1 MPSRPVFSQSSSHSP
16 AQAEETSPPSRS
28 ARSTSGPSSA
38 FAIRKHWIGW
48 QGFTFTLPAEWNLAL
63 FSGDA
68 KKGSLRVDDGD
79 GPRIELIWETPE
91 PTVNLEKSIEDFLKK
106 LARNAKKQKR
116 PFHAADHPSI
126 VAKNRKTK
134 AQLVNFG
141 WTSDDSEPLAAHGW
155 GTAWRCGDCGRVV
168 VAHLF
173 GRAGEKPRT
182 AQQWAGEIFTSL
194 ECHGQGGWQ
203 AWSVFGLSGE
213 IPLDFVLTRAKLQTG
228 RLEIEWQRPIPTGP
242 RGWWARPERLIL
254 RRSSA
259 ANLLLEKETLEE
271 WTRRTMLWLDKK
283 SRWQE
288 PQEWTFQSNEGLLI
302 PGEPKPLKERL
313 AHLARARVRQ
323 PVTQTALH
331 IWHDEETNKIVSLET
346 ELLPSNAHVAQD
358 VLDSLE
364 YE

>member
-1 MPSRPVFSQSSSHSP
+1 MPSRHAFSSSPLESSESSAPSGDIHNSPRSHHKSP
-16 AQAEETSPPSRS
+16 A
-28 ARSTSGPSSA
+28 
-38 FAIRKHWIGW
+38 FAVRQHWIGW
-48 QGFTFTLPAEWNLAL
+48 QGFTFTVPREWNLAS
-63 FSGDA
+63 FGGDA
-68 KKGSLRVDDGD
+68 KKGTLRVDDGD
-79 GPRIELIWETPE
+79 GPRIELIWETPQI
-91 PTVNLEKSIEDFLKK
+91 TVNLEKSIDDFLQK

-116 PFHAADHPSI
+116 PFHPADHPAI
-126 VAKNRKTK
+126 VSKNRKAK

-173 GRAGEKPRT
+173 GRSSEKPRA
-182 AQQWAGEIFTSL
+182 AQQWAGDIFSSL
-194 ECHGQGGWQ
+194 ACHGQGGWQ

-213 IPLDFVLTRAKLQTG
+213 IPLDFALARAKLQTG
-228 RLEIEWQRPIPTGP
+228 RLEIEWERPIPTGP

-283 SRWQE
+283 SRWDE
-288 PQEWTFQSNEGLLI
+288 AQEWTFQANEGLMI
-302 PGEPKPLKERL
+302 PGEPKPWKLRL
-313 AHLARARVRQ
+313 AHRARARLRQ
-323 PVTQTALH
+323 PVTQTTLH
-331 IWHDEETNKIVSLET
+331 IWHDEEANKIISLET
-346 ELLPSNAHVAQD
+346 ELMPSNAHVAQD